1 MNSYQSNT
9 DLYNI
14 TFTLI
19 YLSDFNLTR
28 NEEDFWI
35 LLSWIKDIYN
45 VLKCSLINLVIVNI
59 SSKKLTKKKQIFFI

>member
-59 SSKKLTKKKQIFFI
+59 PSKNLTKMKQIFFI